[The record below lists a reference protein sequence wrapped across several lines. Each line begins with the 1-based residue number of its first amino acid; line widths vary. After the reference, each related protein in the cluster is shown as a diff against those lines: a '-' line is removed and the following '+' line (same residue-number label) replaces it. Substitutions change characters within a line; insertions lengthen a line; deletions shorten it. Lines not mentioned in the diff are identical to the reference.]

1 MAEIDKAL
9 LTWWT
14 VRPYRLPERNCSVPP
29 GLQAESTQL
38 NLQKD
43 WRHYAGAVKGFA
55 TLSSDEDKG
64 REKKR
69 DCRLNFHAVAKLLV
83 RFHPSCALWSEWP
96 ETGTFVSEVAEGM
109 AVPSLV
115 WTVWYQTTYILLLI
129 WTEISP
135 KAAMLK
141 LLEKSFPVSKFWN
154 VPVVLISCF
163 LVEYYKALIKLSMFL

>member
-43 WRHYAGAVKGFA
+43 WRHYAGAVKAFA
-55 TLSSDEDKG
+55 TLSSDEDNG

-69 DCRLNFHAVAKLLV
+69 YCRLNFHAVAKLLV
-83 RFHPSCALWSEWP
+83 CFHPSSALWSEWP
-96 ETGTFVSEVAEGM
+96 ETGIFVSEVAEGM

-135 KAAMLK
+135 KAVMLK
-141 LLEKSFPVSKFWN
+141 LLEKSFPVSTFWN

-163 LVEYYKALIKLSMFL
+163 LVEYYKASIKRSMFL